1 MVNNVKTTQDKT
13 YQVSKLK
20 KSAIRTLQLSTAI
33 SIAFGSFAMAAE
45 EITLDTVEVVGKWV
59 SDTKPV
65 KGYNAKKSSASTK
78 TDTPLIN
85 VPQAITVITQDVM
98 KDQSAL
104 SISDVVRYV
113 PGVMASQGEG
123 NRDALVFR
131 GNRTTSDIFLDGMRD
146 DIQMFRDLYNTD
158 RVEVLKG
165 PNGMIFGRGGAG
177 GVINR
182 VTKKAGWDPV
192 KDVSLTYGAWD
203 QKRFTGDFGQSLTD
217 NVAFRINAVYED
229 SNSFRN
235 GVNLERY
242 GVAPT
247 FTFNLSEQT
256 SINLSAEYFKD
267 QRIGDRGIPSVDNAT
282 GDDRR
287 PFNLSKNQDKFF
299 GNARLSPNEAE
310 TKSFNVSIDHTF
322 DNNVKIKNSTRYT
335 DYDKFYQNIYASGSV
350 SAANTVKLSGYR
362 DETDRKNLINQTDVT
377 IPFDWG
383 TTKHTVLAGVELVEQ
398 DNEQARFVSQ
408 PGTTGS
414 SITGADFVD
423 VSSPT
428 VSAIFPRSN
437 LAKAQDT
444 QISSQGYY
452 IQDQVEFNDQW
463 QVIAGLRRDTFKTD
477 YKNIRPGSEASVDTT
492 DAFWSPRA
500 GLIFKPT
507 NNTSLYASYSISYAP
522 RTGDQL
528 QGLKGIETNPDLFD
542 PEKFIN
548 KEVGVKWDINPNL
561 SFTAATYLLERE
573 NLVAND
579 PNQAGIKTLIDGQET
594 QGVELSLAG
603 NMTDKW
609 SVIAAYTYQD
619 GELTKDQGKPGD
631 INAKKGAELGET
643 PDHLFSL
650 WNKYKINNVWSVA
663 LGVVGR
669 SEMYAATEQ
678 VTGNTLIP
686 GYTRYD
692 AAIFAKLSEKMT
704 LQLNV
709 ENLTNKDYIA
719 SSHNNNNLLPGAPV
733 SARAT
738 LNYSF

>member
-1 MVNNVKTTQDKT
+1 MTNRVKTTQDQT
-13 YQVSKLK
+13 NQVSKLK
-20 KSAIRTLQLSTAI
+20 KSVIRTLQLSTAI
-33 SIAFGSFAMAAE
+33 SFAFSSFAMAVE
-45 EITLDTVEVVGKWV
+45 EIALDTVEVVGKRV

-85 VPQAITVITQDVM
+85 VPQAITVITQDVI

-192 KDVSLTYGAWD
+192 EDVSLTYGAWD
-203 QKRFTGDFGQSLTD
+203 QKRFTGDFGQALTD

-229 SNSFRN
+229 SDSFRD

-282 GDDRR
+282 GDNRR
-287 PFNLSKNQDKFF
+287 PFNLRKNQDKFF

-350 SAANTVKLSGYR
+350 TAANTVKLSGYR
-362 DETDRKNLINQTDVT
+362 DEVDRKNLINQTDVT

-383 TTKHTVLAGVELVEQ
+383 TTKHTVLAGIELVDQ

-408 PGTTGS
+408 PGTTSS
-414 SITGADFVD
+414 SIAGAGAVD
-423 VSSPT
+423 VNNPT
-428 VSAIFPRSN
+428 VNASFSRSN
-437 LAKAQDT
+437 LAKGQDT

-463 QVIAGLRRDTFKTD
+463 QVIAGLRRDIFETD
-477 YKNIRPGSEASVDTT
+477 YKNVRPGDEASVDTT

-528 QGLKGIETNPDLFD
+528 QGLRNIETNPDLFD

-579 PNQAGIKTLIDGQET
+579 PNEAGISTLLDGQET

-603 NMTDKW
+603 NVTDKW

-619 GELTKDQGKPGD
+619 GELTKDQGAPGA
-631 INAKKGAELGET
+631 ITAEKGAELGET

-692 AAIFAKLSEKMT
+692 AAIFAKLSEKAT

-733 SARAT
+733 SVRAT